1 MLLLFSLKN
10 WVVVAL
16 VSSWFVFSL
25 EKGVRCSTNDSE
37 QTDINSQN
45 LFEDV
50 VQSCIG
56 FALLKFIDY
65 LKNNPGNSSEND
77 NSIEEHPTK
86 YIFIYKG
93 IQSIFKKNFT
103 LDINLKK

>member
-1 MLLLFSLKN
+1 M
-10 WVVVAL
+10 
-16 VSSWFVFSL
+16 
-25 EKGVRCSTNDSE
+25 
-37 QTDINSQN
+37 
-45 LFEDV
+45 

-103 LDINLKK
+103 LDINLKREIDHVVKYDIEFPTDLIKKLCDMEGIER